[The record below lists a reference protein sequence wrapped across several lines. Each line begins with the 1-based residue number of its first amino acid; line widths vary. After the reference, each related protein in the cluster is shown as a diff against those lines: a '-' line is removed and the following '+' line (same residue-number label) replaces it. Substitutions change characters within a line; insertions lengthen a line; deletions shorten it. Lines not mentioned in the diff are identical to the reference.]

1 MAMAPELL
9 VGLQLTVIRVPLD
22 EISLFQMRGD
32 VQDAWQY
39 ADTWY
44 YFQVIELF
52 GSSEGLR

>member
-9 VGLQLTVIRVPLD
+9 VGSQPTVIRVPLD
-22 EISLFQMRGD
+22 EIALFQMRGN

-52 GSSEGLR
+52 G